1 MNLKTVKKDTGLV
14 LRIGQV
20 MVAFGMAAALAF
32 WIAAALAGCQTT
44 HGQTA
49 GQYLDDASTTT
60 AVKSKLVGDKMVNVT
75 RVEVETINGTVHL
88 MGIVENPDQK
98 LRAGRL
104 AAQVEGVKHVDNDL
118 QTERQ

>member
-1 MNLKTVKKDTGLV
+1 MNLKTVKKDTGFV

-20 MVAFGMAAALAF
+20 MVAFCL
-32 WIAAALAGCQTT
+32 AAALAGCQTT

-49 GQYLDDASTTT
+49 GKYLDDASTTT
-60 AVKSKLVGDKMVNVT
+60 AVKSKLVGDKMVNLT